1 MHTVDC
7 SIKEIDKLGLFNG
20 NKALNIPAILRSIK
34 NYEQKFYTANENY
47 TKQVQYPLIKGLQK
61 AVEQKTVYSKDGIK
75 IDIWDI
81 NPYKY
86 KKYIIF
92 CEGISSEKS
101 HPLQQNTYLKLINAG
116 WGVLAFDYRGRG
128 KSSGQFSQSGAR
140 IDVQTVYQY
149 LLTGGIAPCN
159 IGIIGHS
166 MGSAIASDFSAKNNV
181 AFTILINPFSKAA
194 DMVKNIAQKA
204 DMPDIMRKIISKI
217 PAFLIPLQ
225 NKFDNEKAIKKIN
238 SPVYIIHSKDDDII
252 PVQLARKLA
261 SISIKTGNN
270 IIYTELKSGAHDL
283 NEEKT
288 DFCLKFIK
296 QSCLKNRYVC
306 I

>member
-20 NKALNIPAILRSIK
+20 NKAFNIPAILRSIK

-61 AVEQKTVYSKDGIK
+61 AVEQKTVYTKDGIK

-128 KSSGQFSQSGAR
+128 QSSGQFSQAGAR
-140 IDVQTVYQY
+140 IDVETVYQY

-181 AFTILINPFSKAA
+181 AFTILINPFSKLTTLIQ
-194 DMVKNIAQKA
+194 DY
-204 DMPDIMRKIISKI
+204 
-217 PAFLIPLQ
+217 FLR
-225 NKFDNEKAIKKIN
+225 F
-238 SPVYIIHSKDDDII
+238 
-252 PVQLARKLA
+252 
-261 SISIKTGNN
+261 
-270 IIYTELKSGAHDL
+270 
-283 NEEKT
+283 
-288 DFCLKFIK
+288 FFIK
-296 QSCLKNRYVC
+296 ISNIVMEESSMSPKDNSRDQTTDGRDKGDFDTTCNDGRRNFTCLLDAVERFNHTYHSTKESQHRSDTDEQSHPRKVPFQQSGLYATVRND
-306 I
+306 